1 MSYEKCNCD
10 CHHDKNIRH
19 VMPCCQV
26 CKYCKEVQ
34 GFGHLHEKA
43 DGIFFR
49 EDELEPKY
57 FIGLNEK
64 TGKLQYV
71 SESFV

>member
-1 MSYEKCNCD
+1 MVY
-10 CHHDKNIRH
+10 
-19 VMPCCQV
+19 
-26 CKYCKEVQ
+26 
-34 GFGHLHEKA
+34 FL
-43 DGIFFR
+43 

-64 TGKLQYV
+64 TGKLQYI